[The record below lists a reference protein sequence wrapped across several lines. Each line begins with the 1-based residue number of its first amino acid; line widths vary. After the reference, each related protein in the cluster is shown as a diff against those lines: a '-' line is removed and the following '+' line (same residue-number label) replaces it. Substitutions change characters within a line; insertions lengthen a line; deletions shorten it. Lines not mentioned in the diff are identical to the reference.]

1 MRKNYSMGRYFMT
14 ARPRPAR
21 RPARTPKRSVTPR
34 RRSRRAATLPT
45 SGSEETYTNF
55 VYGSPKGKVN
65 NNCYAWAI
73 GHYRDSGGVKLQPG
87 DLSGALTDMNLSS
100 CKELKE
106 RVLKDARSPGQ
117 KAMYVVQ
124 PRARCMKGYYKV
136 MSFLDKGTDYHW
148 YRQHKDLLYRVQ
160 AGNSLTSVATKLGVP
175 PRQIVTSAKDAMKP
189 DNVLLVRNADLWSHK
204 QGFATGPLLYDACGK
219 VITDPRKACRDYGN
233 YDYDTFCGAYCVEAK
248 HPDIKDAVVAT
259 LRKNSLNG
267 RGAANSRTNKPKSS
281 NQPNT
286 GNNRKR

>member
-1 MRKNYSMGRYFMT
+1 MDMANTRRKRT
-14 ARPRPAR
+14 PRPRPR
-21 RPARTPKRSVTPR
+21 RQRP
-34 RRSRRAATLPT
+34 RAAGAAAPKLPT

-100 CKELKE
+100 CKELKQ
-106 RVLKDARSPGQ
+106 RVLQDSKAPGQ
-117 KAMYVVQ
+117 KAMYVVN
-124 PRARCMKGYYKV
+124 PRTRCNKGYYKV
-136 MSFLDKGTDYHW
+136 MAFLDKDTDYHW

-175 PRQIVTSAKDAMKP
+175 PKQVVTSAKDAMKP

-219 VITDPRKACRDYGN
+219 VITDPRKACRDYGTYN
-233 YDYDTFCGAYCVEAK
+233 YDTFCGAYCVEAK
-248 HPDIKDAVVAT
+248 HPDIRNAVAAT
-259 LRKNSLNG
+259 LGGK
-267 RGAANSRTNKPKSS
+267 RGAGRRAN
-281 NQPNT
+281 
-286 GNNRKR
+286 GN